1 MTPEQKKKVS
11 YMYVNSNIPMEEIA
25 RALKVKT
32 NVVVAYLK
40 RQNIRS
46 LPPSDEELACNEPTE
61 GFLSYLREIGYEV

>member
-1 MTPEQKKKVS
+1 MTPEQQKKAS
-11 YMYVNSNIPMEEIA
+11 YMYVNSNLPMEEIA

-40 RQNIRS
+40 RQNIKS

-61 GFLSYLREIGYEV
+61 AFLNYLVSKGYEV

>member
-1 MTPEQKKKVS
+1 
-11 YMYVNSNIPMEEIA
+11 MYVNSNIPMEEIA